1 MCASLKLNCGCQSWW
16 RHVYIIMYTC
26 VYTRIHYYVYVCI
39 YTYTCTSGSISVE
52 GGAEAAIATWINAI
66 MITEYLKTALRL
78 KQVELQIAFS
88 AN

>member
-1 MCASLKLNCGCQSWW
+1 MCASLKIKLWLSEL
-16 RHVYIIMYTC
+16 VE
-26 VYTRIHYYVYVCI
+26 TRIHYYVYVCI

-78 KQVELQIAFS
+78 KQVELQTAFS

>member
-1 MCASLKLNCGCQSWW
+1 M
-16 RHVYIIMYTC
+16 
-26 VYTRIHYYVYVCI
+26 CI

-66 MITEYLKTALRL
+66 MITEYLKTAIRL
-78 KQVELQIAFS
+78 KQVELQTAFS

>member
-1 MCASLKLNCGCQSWW
+1 
-16 RHVYIIMYTC
+16 MYTC
-26 VYTRIHYYVYVCI
+26 IYTRIHNNVYVCI

-78 KQVELQIAFS
+78 KQVELQTAFS